1 MIKLTLIIACVLGAT
16 MTAYAQVAVPPFTSL
31 SSQEKFDALP
41 AGSHTSFVGF
51 SGAAAFANLGTG
63 GAMIIN
69 NSVAIL
75 PPVSPKHDLFGRG
88 VDVRIDFHQKVRKQ
102 FGGMFRVAK
111 AGVNPTQAKFQF
123 FRGGMPVGV
132 AVVVPVNSA
141 AWKWHGYDLSKV
153 GGYDEV
159 HITSIGGTLPGYVG
173 MDNLVRR

>member
-16 MTAYAQVAVPPFTSL
+16 ITAYAQVAVPPFTSL
-31 SSQEKFDALP
+31 SSQEKFDALS

-69 NSVAIL
+69 NSVSIL

-88 VDVRIDFHQKVRKQ
+88 V
-102 FGGMFRVAK
+102 
-111 AGVNPTQAKFQF
+111 
-123 FRGGMPVGV
+123 
-132 AVVVPVNSA
+132 VVPVNPA
-141 AWKWHGYDLSKV
+141 AWKWHGYDLGKV
-153 GGYDEV
+153 GGHDEV
-159 HITSIGGTLPGYVG
+159 HITSLGGTLPGYVG